1 MTDITADQSLLSRRA
16 ALLGGV
22 ALAAGAVATTTA
34 AQESAQAGRATTPDT
49 FEVLEPIEL
58 WGDVPPGGEQVTVI
72 EEVVERPHPQGLR
85 DRVARGVRRPALT
98 PYLPTG
104 TPRAAVVVIPGGGYK
119 HVVIDKEGY
128 ETAEWLARQGFA
140 AFVLRYRLPG
150 DGWAAGPD
158 APLQDAQRAI
168 RVVRSRCAA
177 LGIDP
182 RRTAILGFSA
192 GGHLAAR
199 LATRFDDPTYAPRD
213 AIDQLS
219 ARPDAAALL
228 YPVITLTGDGV
239 HAGSRDFLLGPSP
252 ATERLRTWSA
262 ENGVTPATPP
272 TLIVHAA
279 DDASVPLR
287 NAMLMFDALRA
298 AAVPVDLHVFARGG
312 HGFGLR
318 AIEGHPVAAW
328 PTLLA
333 DWLVRQPGFEPG
345 PRA

>member
-1 MTDITADQSLLSRRA
+1 MTDNTTEHSLLSRRA
-16 ALLGGV
+16 ALLCGIG
-22 ALAAGAVATTTA
+22 LAAGAVAPATA
-34 AQESAQAGRATTPDT
+34 AQATALPERETTADT
-49 FEVLEPIEL
+49 FKVLEPIEL
-58 WGDVPPGGEQVTVI
+58 WRDAPPGGEQVTVT

-85 DRVARGVRRPALT
+85 DRIARGVRRPSLT
-98 PYLPTG
+98 PYLPT
-104 TPRAAVVVIPGGGYK
+104 TAPRAAVLVIPGGGYK

-128 ETAEWLARQGFA
+128 ETAEWLARQGYA

-150 DGWAAGPD
+150 DRWAAGPD
-158 APLQDAQRAI
+158 APLQDAQRAM

-182 RRTAILGFSA
+182 RRTVVLGFSA

-199 LATRFDDPTYAPRD
+199 VATRFDDATYTPVD
-213 AIDQLS
+213 AVDRLS

-228 YPVITLTGDGV
+228 YPVITLTGEGV

-252 ATERLRTWSA
+252 TAERLRTWSA
-262 ENGVTPATPP
+262 ENGVTPGTPP

-279 DDASVPLR
+279 DDTSVPLR

-298 AAVPVDLHVFARGG
+298 ATVPVDLHVFARGG

-328 PTLLA
+328 PTLFA
-333 DWLVRQPGFEPG
+333 DWVIRQPGFAPG

>member
-1 MTDITADQSLLSRRA
+1 
-16 ALLGGV
+16 
-22 ALAAGAVATTTA
+22 
-34 AQESAQAGRATTPDT
+34 
-49 FEVLEPIEL
+49 
-58 WGDVPPGGEQVTVI
+58 
-72 EEVVERPHPQGLR
+72 
-85 DRVARGVRRPALT
+85 LT
-98 PYLPTG
+98 PYLPKG
-104 TPRAAVVVIPGGGYK
+104 IPRAAVLVIPGGGYK
-119 HVVIDKEGY
+119 HVVIDKEGF

-158 APLQDAQRAI
+158 APLQDAQRAM
-168 RVVRSRCAA
+168 RVVRTRCAA

-182 RRTAILGFSA
+182 HRTVVLGFSA

-199 LATRFDDPTYAPRD
+199 LATRFNESTYAPRD
-213 AIDQLS
+213 ATDQLS

-228 YPVITLTGDGV
+228 YPVITFTGDGV
-239 HAGSRDFLLGPSP
+239 HVGSRDFMLGANPSP
-252 ATERLRTWSA
+252 ERLRAWSA
-262 ENGVTPATPP
+262 QNGATPDTPP

-298 AAVPVDLHVFARGG
+298 VNVPVDLHVFARGG

-328 PTLLA
+328 PTLVT
-333 DWLVRQPGFEPG
+333 DWVVRQPGFDPG
-345 PRA
+345 PHA